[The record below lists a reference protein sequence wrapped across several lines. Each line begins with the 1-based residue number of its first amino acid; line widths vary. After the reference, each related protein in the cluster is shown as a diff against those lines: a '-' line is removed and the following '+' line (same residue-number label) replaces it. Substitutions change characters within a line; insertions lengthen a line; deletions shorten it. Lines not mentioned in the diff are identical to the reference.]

1 MPRAQRTTNADR
13 ARPGI
18 NAPEEAAAEA
28 QPEATTTEGAPEA
41 AAPGNQAAMVDAP
54 VVATTEP
61 APTEPAVQPEPA
73 VEPTEPA
80 AQPEPA
86 VEPTEPVAQ
95 AEPAAQAE
103 GQAAEPAVEDE
114 MPTLGA
120 VASAPPPPVGG
131 GRLRRFL
138 GRLLRAI
145 VLVAV
150 AAAVAVGIYLG
161 WPIVYDRYLAPV
173 QTNSADVGT
182 LRDQVADLQHQIDA
196 LKEADAAVDGRLGSI
211 DQQLAD
217 HDRMLASLDA
227 MDTTLAAADTAT
239 GAEMVRQVHIL
250 KGMELMSRA
259 RLFLYE
265 SNFGLAAQDLGAARD
280 LLADLGSGGSVDD
293 RAAVT
298 AAVDRLNRALSSLP
312 DFPVVAA
319 GDLDIAWQALL
330 GRVPAPIATSVPTVE
345 PSAGAEPSAEPGATA
360 EPGSS
365 TAP

>member
-1 MPRAQRTTNADR
+1 
-13 ARPGI
+13 
-18 NAPEEAAAEA
+18 
-28 QPEATTTEGAPEA
+28 
-41 AAPGNQAAMVDAP
+41 MVDAP

-61 APTEPAVQPEPA
+61 APTA
-73 VEPTEPA
+73 PTEPA
-80 AQPEPA
+80 IAPIAPGEPEGPAEPA
-86 VEPTEPVAQ
+86 IGAGEPEGQ
-95 AEPAAQAE
+95 AEPAI
-103 GQAAEPAVEDE
+103 GAAEPAIVPIAPAE
-114 MPTLGA
+114 PAIGA
-120 VASAPPPPVGG
+120 GVPSLAPVAAAHPPPVGG

-138 GRLLRAI
+138 GRLLRAV

-239 GAEMVRQVHIL
+239 GAEMVRQVRIL
-250 KGMELMSRA
+250 KSMELMSRA

-345 PSAGAEPSAEPGATA
+345 PSAGTEPSAKPSVEPGATA
-360 EPGSS
+360 EPGPS